1 MTVLARLVAKEADTL
16 GYVTYVFECLDEEI
30 LKDTKYIM
38 CTRYPNWNHRTIDIG
53 EVGYLNFFEIRAG
66 VDKWF
71 DGEKMISYNYNGIQF
86 DKFVSKPK
94 EKDKNE
100 YIMQIII
107 KLNQY
112 EKQYWIMTV
121 MREKLMEAIEAKN
134 NDTKSFVWKLARKSD
149 GTQEEV
155 RLVDATPE
163 QLNTFYRHCKSMLYS
178 EDKLNPGRYVLL
190 NIIED
195 QRRKCNVELFL
206 RKLESGVLCAD
217 RKPYPRHL
225 YIQDIRSCM
234 NARKD
239 EFPSNELD
247 SISIATITGGL
258 PREFER
264 ISIEEVLDGGLD
276 RLGHFDNK
284 HITFS
289 FILNMGVYL
298 TPAEMKEFDEKDANG
313 NPRKKPEVI
322 KERLGLKPSVELAIK
337 PTGLNFSE
345 LRAMINLKPKKYS
358 DLTTDQLT
366 VLRNKVLFRLED
378 EVQFHI
384 EQWKERMRQ
393 IELVAKERGITLD
406 A

>member
-1 MTVLARLVAKEADTL
+1 METITQTNRTILFSEINPERLNLLTLIGDVRGKTSLDDDKIKEYKNYNADEILSLYKDAGWISYTEKPQMLKEA
-16 GYVTYVFECLDEEI
+16 
-30 LKDTKYIM
+30 
-38 CTRYPNWNHRTIDIG
+38 
-53 EVGYLNFFEIRAG
+53 
-66 VDKWF
+66 
-71 DGEKMISYNYNGIQF
+71 
-86 DKFVSKPK
+86 
-94 EKDKNE
+94 
-100 YIMQIII
+100 
-107 KLNQY
+107 Y
-112 EKQYWIMTV
+112 EK
-121 MREKLMEAIEAKN
+121 
-134 NDTKSFVWKLARKSD
+134 SFCVLGAY
-149 GTQEEV
+149 E
-155 RLVDATPE
+155 
-163 QLNTFYRHCKSMLYS
+163 
-178 EDKLNPGRYVLL
+178 EDKLIG
-190 NIIED
+190 IIRAVGD
-195 QRRKCNVELFL
+195 GA
-206 RKLESGVLCAD
+206 SI
-217 RKPYPRHL
+217 L

-298 TPAEMKEFDEKDANG
+298 TPAEMKEFDEKDKDG
-313 NPRKKPEVI
+313 NTRSKLEVI
-322 KERLGLKPSVELAIK
+322 KERLNIKPTVRLTVK

-345 LRAMINLKPKKYS
+345 LRAMVNLKPKKYS

-384 EQWKERMRQ
+384 EQWQERMRQ
-393 IELVAKERGITLD
+393 IELVANERGITLD

>member
-1 MTVLARLVAKEADTL
+1 MS
-16 GYVTYVFECLDEEI
+16 I
-30 LKDTKYIM
+30 LK
-38 CTRYPNWNHRTIDIG
+38 
-53 EVGYLNFFEIRAG
+53 
-66 VDKWF
+66 
-71 DGEKMISYNYNGIQF
+71 
-86 DKFVSKPK
+86 
-94 EKDKNE
+94 
-100 YIMQIII
+100 
-107 KLNQY
+107 
-112 EKQYWIMTV
+112 
-121 MREKLMEAIEAKN
+121 EKLEEAIEAKN

-206 RKLESGVLCAD
+206 RKLESGALCAD
-217 RKPYPRHL
+217 GKPYPRYL
-225 YIQDIRSCM
+225 YLQDIRSYM
-234 NARKD
+234 NANKAN
-239 EFPSNELD
+239 FPTEELD
-247 SISIATITGGL
+247 NISIAAVTKGL

-264 ISIEEVLDGGLD
+264 ISIEEVIDACLD
-276 RLGHFDNK
+276 RLNTFDNK

-298 TPAEMKEFDEKDANG
+298 TPAEMKEFDEKDKDG
-313 NPRKKPEVI
+313 NTRSKLEVI
-322 KERLGLKPSVELAIK
+322 KERLNIKPTVRLTVK

-345 LRAMINLKPKKYS
+345 LRAMVNLKPKKYS
-358 DLTTDQLT
+358 DLTTDQLI

-384 EQWKERMRQ
+384 QSWEERIRQ
-393 IELVAKERGITLD
+393 IKLVAQEKGIELSEE
-406 A
+406 

>member
-1 MTVLARLVAKEADTL
+1 
-16 GYVTYVFECLDEEI
+16 
-30 LKDTKYIM
+30 
-38 CTRYPNWNHRTIDIG
+38 
-53 EVGYLNFFEIRAG
+53 
-66 VDKWF
+66 
-71 DGEKMISYNYNGIQF
+71 
-86 DKFVSKPK
+86 
-94 EKDKNE
+94 
-100 YIMQIII
+100 
-107 KLNQY
+107 
-112 EKQYWIMTV
+112 MTV

-149 GTQEEV
+149 GTQEEI

-163 QLNTFYRHCKSMLYS
+163 QLNTFYKHCKSMLYS

-206 RKLESGVLCAD
+206 RKLESGALCAD
-217 RKPYPRHL
+217 GKPYPRYL
-225 YIQDIRSCM
+225 YLQDIRSYM
-234 NARKD
+234 NANKAS
-239 EFPSNELD
+239 FPTEELSN
-247 SISIATITGGL
+247 ISIAAVTKGL

-264 ISIEEVLDGGLD
+264 ISIEEVIDACLD
-276 RLGHFDNK
+276 RLNTFDNK

-298 TPAEMKEFDEKDANG
+298 TSAEMKEFDEKDKDG
-313 NPRKKPEVI
+313 NIRSKLEVI
-322 KERLGLKPSVELAIK
+322 KERLNIKPTVRLTVK

-345 LRAMINLKPKKYS
+345 LRAMVNLKPKKYS

-384 EQWKERMRQ
+384 EQWQERIRQ
-393 IELVAKERGITLD
+393 IELVANERGITLD